1 MLPCLPLTYEGG
13 VVMNNDELKIK
24 VNELRNEGYGY
35 KRIASELSI
44 SVSAARY
51 MCMKTTDEDLLVDNC
66 KNCGLKIKS
75 IKGKKKRMFC
85 SDTCRYQWWNQ
96 KNREDKHHG
105 SH

>member
-1 MLPCLPLTYEGG
+1 MPCLPLTCEGG

-35 KRIASELSI
+35 KKIATELSI

-51 MCMKTTDEDLLVDNC
+51 MCIKTTEEGLLTDNC
-66 KNCGLKIKS
+66 EHCGLAIKS
-75 IKGKKKRMFC
+75 IKGKKKKRFC
-85 SDTCRYQWWNQ
+85 SDRCRWQWWNQ
-96 KNREDKHHG
+96 KRREDKHHE